1 LYVGSLGRLFLLSL
15 RAFKR
20 LLATT
25 GFNAVFCVIQAVSS
39 VISGSR
45 AIGGAP
51 VCFHP
56 VPDTD
61 ISLDCSE
68 ELFLS
73 SLISCKEVLIVT
85 DLNDVF
91 CFVLTVFLII
101 LGSTAAEGAAF
112 SSHLIAGTGVRL
124 DLRRIM
130 LEDRA
135 YGPVPPKNEKKVAKT
150 KYSWHANRELYFTG
164 G

>member
-1 LYVGSLGRLFLLSL
+1 VILGL
-15 RAFKR
+15 RAIR
-20 LLATT
+20 
-25 GFNAVFCVIQAVSS
+25 
-39 VISGSR
+39 R
-45 AIGGAP
+45 AP

-56 VPDTD
+56 VLGTN
-61 ISLDCSE
+61 ISFNYLE

-73 SLISCKEVLIVT
+73 SLINFKEVLIVT

-101 LGSTAAEGAAF
+101 LESTAAEGAAF
-112 SSHLIAGTGVRL
+112 SSHLVAGTGVRL

-135 YGPVPPKNEKKVAKT
+135 YGPVLPKPKKKLPRPKTSAKT
-150 KYSWHANRELYFTG
+150 KYS
-164 G
+164 

>member
-1 LYVGSLGRLFLLSL
+1 MQYPRSLKG
-15 RAFKR
+15 
-20 LLATT
+20 
-25 GFNAVFCVIQAVSS
+25 
-39 VISGSR
+39 
-45 AIGGAP
+45 AIRGAS
-51 VCFHP
+51 VCFHL
-56 VPDTD
+56 VSDAD

-73 SLISCKEVLIVT
+73 SLISYKEVLIVT

-112 SSHLIAGTGVRL
+112 SFYLFAGTGVRL

-135 YGPVPPKNEKKVAKT
+135 YGPVLPKNEKKVAKT
-150 KYSWHANRELYFTG
+150 KYSWHANRGPHFTG
-164 G
+164 GWDTMLSLSCL